1 VKKAIEVPEVGRPAA
16 VEDVTMSHRRILSLA
31 AVLIA
36 STTVLPALPAQN
48 GPDPMHEI
56 QEIAR
61 QVDRQLQ
68 EIDRLLL
75 ESGRRDQ
82 TRQRP
87 KELLQQARERSE
99 EVEKGIDKLIDE
111 LNKLKQ
117 QRQQSSGSQSQDQQ
131 EQQDQQNQEQ
141 NQQQQQQ
148 RQRNRRENQTPD
160 IAQRPRNQP
169 GQPQEQ
175 QGQQQGQ
182 QPQQPQPDGQQPNG
196 GQETPDGGQNRRG
209 DQPPDSEVGP
219 AQPGTGDG
227 TWGELQPYVNFL
239 KNRGSMPKVPE
250 KYRKYWEAYLK
261 QKQDG
266 KRK

>member
-1 VKKAIEVPEVGRPAA
+1 
-16 VEDVTMSHRRILSLA
+16 MNQRRIVSLA
-31 AVLIA
+31 VFLLG
-36 STTVLPALPAQN
+36 STTVLPATLRAQN
-48 GPDPMHEI
+48 GGDPMREI

-61 QVDRQLQ
+61 QVDQQLQ

-82 TRQRP
+82 DRKRP

-99 EVEKGIDKLIDE
+99 DVEKGIDKLIDE

-117 QRQQSSGSQSQDQQ
+117 QQQQQSSSSSQDQQ
-131 EQQDQQNQEQ
+131 DQQDQQNQDQ

-148 RQRNRRENQTPD
+148 RNRNRNRRENATPD
-160 IAQRPRNQP
+160 IAQRPRNQS
-169 GQPQEQ
+169 GQPQES
-175 QGQQQGQ
+175 QGQ
-182 QPQQPQPDGQQPNG
+182 QPKPEQPKPDGQQPAG
-196 GQETPDGGQNRRG
+196 GQENPDGGQNRRG
-209 DQPPDSEVGP
+209 NQPPDSETGEP
-219 AQPGTGDG
+219 QPGTGDG
-227 TWGELQPYVNFL
+227 SWGELQPYVNFL

-266 KRK
+266 KPK

>member
-1 VKKAIEVPEVGRPAA
+1 
-16 VEDVTMSHRRILSLA
+16 MNHRRTVCVVLLLSALA
-31 AVLIA
+31 
-36 STTVLPALPAQN
+36 SRLPAQIP
-48 GPDPMHEI
+48 GGDPMHEI

-61 QVDRQLQ
+61 QVDQQLQ

-82 TRQRP
+82 ARARP

-117 QRQQSSGSQSQDQQ
+117 QQQQSSGQQSQDQQ
-131 EQQDQQNQEQ
+131 DQQDPQDQDQNQQ
-141 NQQQQQQ
+141 QQQQQQ

-160 IAQRPRNQP
+160 IAQRPRDP
-169 GQPQEQ
+169 SGKQE
-175 QGQQQGQ
+175 GSKPQGQ
-182 QPQQPQPDGQQPNG
+182 QPEQPQQNGQQPTG

-209 DQPPDSEVGP
+209 NQPPDSELGA
-219 AQPGTGDG
+219 AQPGTGEG
-227 TWGELQPYVNFL
+227 SWGELQPYANFL